1 MGGSEGVG
9 VTERGAER
17 ESAGCGVEHGVLVG
31 VDGLGVPDPS
41 GEGETKQLRGQKVGF
56 YSKAEFKMLHL
67 KLPIATWLNKG
78 NLSDLQL

>member
-31 VDGLGVPDPS
+31 VGVDGFGVPDP
-41 GEGETKQLRGQKVGF
+41 KVP
-56 YSKAEFKMLHL
+56 KREKMY
-67 KLPIATWLNKG
+67 KFIIFCPPY
-78 NLSDLQL
+78 LSAGDYDL

>member
-31 VDGLGVPDPS
+31 VGVDGFGVPDPS
-41 GEGETKQLRGQKVGF
+41 GGKGVKRERGTFQQVI
-56 YSKAEFKMLHL
+56 
-67 KLPIATWLNKG
+67 PIKSWLLG
-78 NLSDLQL
+78 